1 MHKAYE
7 LIKEE
12 ELGSLQAK
20 GYVLRH
26 KKSGAHVALIKN
38 DDDNK
43 VFYIGFRTPPKDSTG
58 VPHIIEHSVLCGS
71 DKYPLKDPFV
81 ELVKGSLNTFLNAMT
96 YPDKTVYPVA
106 SCNDKD
112 FANLMDVYMDAVFHP
127 DIYRHPEIFQQ
138 EGWHYELPSPEDELT
153 LNGVVYNEMK
163 GAFSSPESVL
173 DRTVLNSLFPDTPYA
188 YESGGDPKD
197 IPKLTYEEFLDFHR
211 TYYHPSN
218 AYIYLYGDMDM
229 EERLDYLDREYLGA
243 YDSMEVDSEIALQPP
258 FEKPIRLEKEYPLSM
273 EEDDANQTYLSCS
286 FVVGTT
292 LDQELYQAFEV
303 LDYALLNSPGAPLRK
318 ALLDK
323 GVGKDIL
330 GSYDNG
336 TQQPFFSIV
345 AKGANPEDEKV
356 FVETIRQVLEEQVK
370 NGIDRHALK
379 AGVNAAQFWFREG
392 DYGSYPKGLILGLQ
406 CMDSWLYDAGQPFL
420 HLHGIE
426 VLDRLR
432 EKISTGY
439 FEELVEKYLL
449 HNTHSALIVVTP
461 KKGLTSQEEE
471 QLKAQLQ
478 KKKDNLSEEELQQMA
493 RQTKHLK
500 EYQQE
505 PTPKEALEKLPML
518 KREDLN
524 PKIRPL
530 DLQKATLGTIPLL
543 RHKVF
548 TNGIHYLNLAF
559 QVSGVSGEDLGY
571 LSLLCKMLGMVNTR
585 HYNYADLANEINVVT
600 GGINFGLNLYP
611 KAGHDYA
618 FTCEVRAKFLYE
630 ESAAAMKLIEEMILM
645 SDFSDEKRLWE
656 LVQLNKSRLEMQM
669 NSAGHLIASLRAMA
683 NFSKTS
689 KISDEIGGVGF
700 YQFLKDLEEH
710 FDEKKGILQK
720 KCEELMEQIFTSAHL
735 VISSAGTP
743 EAMVK
748 VERDLLTL
756 MANLPHTYH
765 LEQEPQV
772 SCRHAREAFKD
783 ASQIQYVCRA
793 GNFADAGY
801 SYTGTMRILRVI
813 LGYDYFWINVRV
825 KGGAY
830 GCMNQFARNGNMYFV
845 SYRDP
850 NLADT
855 IDVFDKTPEYIRSF
869 EADERDMTKYI
880 IGTISEMDTPL
891 TPSQRGL
898 RALGAYFMGITDE
911 DLQRERTQVITA
923 TAEDIRALAEP
934 VEAALKQGVLCV
946 VGNEDAIEK
955 ERDRFDKVTGLF

>member
-379 AGVNAAQFWFREG
+379 AGVNAAQFRFREG

-478 KKKDNLSEEELQQMA
+478 KKKDSLSEEELQQMA

-571 LSLLCKMLGMVNTR
+571 LSLLCKMLGMGEHEALQLRGSGKRDQRGYRRYQFRPEPLSESGARLCVYLR
-585 HYNYADLANEINVVT
+585 GAGKVPLRGVGRCHEADRGDDSDV
-600 GGINFGLNLYP
+600 GLLRREASLGAGTAEQIP
-611 KAGHDYA
+611 PGDADEQRGTLDRLPAGH
-618 FTCEVRAKFLYE
+618 
-630 ESAAAMKLIEEMILM
+630 
-645 SDFSDEKRLWE
+645 
-656 LVQLNKSRLEMQM
+656 
-669 NSAGHLIASLRAMA
+669 G
-683 NFSKTS
+683 
-689 KISDEIGGVGF
+689 
-700 YQFLKDLEEH
+700 QFLQDLEN
-710 FDEKKGILQK
+710 FRRDRRCGL
-720 KCEELMEQIFTSAHL
+720 LS
-735 VISSAGTP
+735 VP
-743 EAMVK
+743 EG
-748 VERDLLTL
+748 
-756 MANLPHTYH
+756 
-765 LEQEPQV
+765 
-772 SCRHAREAFKD
+772 S
-783 ASQIQYVCRA
+783 
-793 GNFADAGY
+793 
-801 SYTGTMRILRVI
+801 
-813 LGYDYFWINVRV
+813 
-825 KGGAY
+825 GGA
-830 GCMNQFARNGNMYFV
+830 FR
-845 SYRDP
+845 
-850 NLADT
+850 
-855 IDVFDKTPEYIRSF
+855 
-869 EADERDMTKYI
+869 
-880 IGTISEMDTPL
+880 
-891 TPSQRGL
+891 
-898 RALGAYFMGITDE
+898 
-911 DLQRERTQVITA
+911 
-923 TAEDIRALAEP
+923 
-934 VEAALKQGVLCV
+934 
-946 VGNEDAIEK
+946 
-955 ERDRFDKVTGLF
+955 